1 MSTQLV
7 EIQESDCQWITQP
20 LLEEVLYKEALIICE
35 PLIINR
41 SISTLLVS
49 IVLES
54 LSLRQEEWRSRGI
67 DPNQVGVSTIDT
79 ALRPGLTALLTWARE
94 KAAIEG
100 REYIML
106 MDILEAIT
114 ARWCRIFP
122 FCRERT
128 WPQMDRKA

>member
-7 EIQESDCQWITQP
+7 EIQESDGQWITQP
-20 LLEEVLYKEALIICE
+20 LLEELLYKEALIICE

-41 SISTLLVS
+41 SISTLLAS

-67 DPNQVGVSTIDT
+67 DPNQVSVSAIDT
-79 ALRPGLTALLTWARE
+79 AIRPGLTALLTWARE

-114 ARWCRIFP
+114 VRWCRIFP
-122 FCRERT
+122 FCREHT